1 MSKIKMFLIAYDQR
15 EWVGSQDQ
23 PFNDGPYSGFRHR
36 EIEVSNFRLYR
47 TDSFYPDISHISYSD
62 YETIENDAAYDTEG
76 PFVAVINL
84 FTDGGTFG
92 RTSGYVEIH
101 GVFHASDQIAID
113 ECVKKARERDYGYFG
128 NLDQTIV
135 EHFDSAPF
143 LTGRSK

>member
-1 MSKIKMFLIAYDQR
+1 
-15 EWVGSQDQ
+15 
-23 PFNDGPYSGFRHR
+23 
-36 EIEVSNFRLYR
+36 
-47 TDSFYPDISHISYSD
+47 
-62 YETIENDAAYDTEG
+62 
-76 PFVAVINL
+76 L

-113 ECVKKARERDYGYFG
+113 ECAKKARERDYGYFG

-135 EHFDSAPF
+135 EHFDTAPF